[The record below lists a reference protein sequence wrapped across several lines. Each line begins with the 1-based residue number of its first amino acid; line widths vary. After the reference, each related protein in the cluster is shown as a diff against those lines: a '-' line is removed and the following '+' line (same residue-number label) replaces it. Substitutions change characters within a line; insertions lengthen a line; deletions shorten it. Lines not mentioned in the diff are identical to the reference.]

1 VILNCSGWIM
11 TLNEFAER
19 VFDRGLEVLDTRSNL
34 KNHSIGTLSKITLL
48 SAEMSDS
55 FLYTEEEDIEDWVL
69 TSEPKMI
76 KLLVHTVRLIQA
88 CGFDIT
94 DVAYAAIEE

>member
-1 VILNCSGWIM
+1 MILNCSGWTM

-19 VFDRGLEVLDTRSNL
+19 VFDRDLEVLDTQ
-34 KNHSIGTLSKITLL
+34 GTLSKITLL